1 MKKEK
6 QYEFDDLALA
16 SLDVHAK
23 LTHIREKFLESVAVM
38 QEMSKASNLIR
49 STLGDKIP
57 PVVLDG
63 EEELKLDRY
72 DISDERFVLL
82 VSNFLN
88 KHEPTERLEL
98 IGKLI
103 TKACD
108 QYDSVKSKHNK
119 MQKRV
124 DMLDRYIKD
133 GDRTVVNPE
142 WQVYNNRIVAC
153 RKAMGNID
161 KRIDF
166 LFTKF
171 FLVRKQCL
179 VRVLG
184 ITELLYKALSDR
196 KMKLDD
202 KYLHNRY
209 AIGDTLEQFKIVD
222 SQNRR
227 TH

>member
-16 SLDVHAK
+16 SLDVHTN
-23 LTHIREKFLESVAVM
+23 LTQIREKFLESVAVM
-38 QEMSKASNLIR
+38 QEMIKASNLIR

-108 QYDSVKSKHNK
+108 QYESVKSKHDK

-124 DMLDRYIKD
+124 NMLDQYVND
-133 GDRTVVNPE
+133 GYRTVVNPE
-142 WQVYNNRIVAC
+142 WKVYNNRIAAC

-196 KMKLDD
+196 KIKLDD

>member
-1 MKKEK
+1 MAKEER
-6 QYEFDDLALA
+6 YEFDDLAFA

-23 LTHIREKFLESVAVM
+23 LTQIREKFLESVSVM

-82 VSNFLN
+82 VSNFLK
-88 KHEPTERLEL
+88 KHEPTERLAL

-103 TKACD
+103 AKAYD
-108 QYDSVKSKHNK
+108 QYESVKSKHDK

-124 DMLDRYIKD
+124 NMLDQYVKD
-133 GDRTVVNPE
+133 GDRTVANPE
-142 WQVYNNRIVAC
+142 WQVYNNRIIAC

-166 LFTKF
+166 LFIKF

-196 KMKLDD
+196 KLKLDD

-209 AIGDTLEQFKIVD
+209 AIGDTLEQFKVVD

>member
-1 MKKEK
+1 MAKEK

-16 SLDVHAK
+16 SLDIHAK
-23 LTHIREKFLESVAVM
+23 LTQIREKFLESVAVM

-57 PVVLDG
+57 PVALDG

-108 QYDSVKSKHNK
+108 QYESVKSKHDK

-124 DMLDRYIKD
+124 NMLDKYVKN

-142 WQVYNNRIVAC
+142 WQVYNSRIVAC

-166 LFTKF
+166 LFTRF

-196 KMKLDD
+196 KLKLDD

-209 AIGDTLEQFKIVD
+209 AIGNTLEKFKIVD
-222 SQNRR
+222 SQNRSI
-227 TH
+227 H

>member
-1 MKKEK
+1 MKEDERF
-6 QYEFDDLALA
+6 EFDDLAQA
-16 SLDVHAK
+16 SLDVHSK
-23 LTHIREKFLESVAVM
+23 LTQIREKFLESVKIM
-38 QEMSKASNLIR
+38 EDMCKASNLIR

-63 EEELKLDRY
+63 EEELKLNRY
-72 DISDERFVLL
+72 DICDERFVLL
-82 VSNFLN
+82 VSNFLK
-88 KHEPTERLEL
+88 KHEPTERLAL

-103 TKACD
+103 AKSYD
-108 QYDSVKSKHNK
+108 QYESVKSKHDK

-124 DMLDRYIKD
+124 NMLEQYVKD
-133 GDRTVVNPE
+133 GERTVVNPE

-166 LFTKF
+166 LFTRF

-196 KMKLDD
+196 GMKLDD
-202 KYLHNRY
+202 KYLNNRY
-209 AIGDTLEQFKIVD
+209 AIGDTLEQFTTTDRQI
-222 SQNRR
+222 RR